1 MFLFLPSASH
11 VPAPVAPVAPVASV
25 DMQKCYI
32 NAGPR
37 PNVGQRLQ
45 DRAGVYV
52 RLDNR
57 QHSHL
62 RLHCPFFLNVAC
74 LWGYQFFY
82 GILPK
87 IKLQNEFSHFCCL
100 RINGIYVSCFV
111 LGDRNRVCALFGL
124 VLFFHFFYVLLL
136 PFCLLSA

>member
-1 MFLFLPSASH
+1 M
-11 VPAPVAPVAPVASV
+11 APV

-37 PNVGQRLQ
+37 TNVGQRLQ
-45 DRAGVYV
+45 DRAGVCI

-74 LWGYQFFY
+74 IWGYQFFY
-82 GILPK
+82 WILPK
-87 IKLQNEFSHFCCL
+87 IKLQNEFSHFCGL
-100 RINGIYVSCFV
+100 RINGICVNCFV
-111 LGDRNRVCALFGL
+111 LGDKNKVYALFCL
-124 VLFFHFFYVLLL
+124 VLFFNFFLFFIVALL
-136 PFCLLSA
+136 PP